1 LYFAAYKAPQDRFKA
16 GQIERAAD
24 AVVWCSDTAP
34 GLTPGRPQD
43 RAFVGNIV
51 EAMQAYGQGTLGDG
65 GIKLGDVTRLIAI
78 GSDAMM
84 AAIARARAGALRPY
98 LSPQHQAIG
107 SVNSPM
113 QCMMKEIC
121 GQCLQRHRDP
131 FTNAE
136 TVVFSCAGQ
145 DQPLDRIDFPSLR
158 ARLRQNS
165 VQEKLTRRWI
175 EFASRESSAEIGAVG
190 TDL

>member
-1 LYFAAYKAPQDRFKA
+1 
-16 GQIERAAD
+16 
-24 AVVWCSDTAP
+24 
-34 GLTPGRPQD
+34 
-43 RAFVGNIV
+43 
-51 EAMQAYGQGTLGDG
+51 
-65 GIKLGDVTRLIAI
+65 
-78 GSDAMM
+78 MM
-84 AAIARARAGALRPY
+84 AAIARARGGALRPY
-98 LSPQHQAIG
+98 LSPQHQAIA

-131 FTNAE
+131 LTNAE

-145 DQPLDRIDFPSLR
+145 DQPLDRVDFAGLR

-175 EFASRESSAEIGAVG
+175 EFAAREPAAEIGTVG

>member
-1 LYFAAYKAPQDRFKA
+1 MYFAAYKAPQDRFKA
-16 GQIERAAD
+16 EQIERAAD
-24 AVVWCSDTAP
+24 AVVWCSDAAP
-34 GLTPGRPQD
+34 GFVPGPPQD

-51 EAMQAYGQGTLGDG
+51 EAMQAYGQRLFGEG

-84 AAIARARAGALRPY
+84 AAIARARGGALRPY
-98 LSPQHQAIG
+98 LSPQHQAIA

-131 FTNAE
+131 LTNTE

-145 DQPLDRIDFPSLR
+145 DQPLDRVDFAGLR

-175 EFASRESSAEIGAVG
+175 EFAAREPAAEIGTVG